1 VEGLGDATGKQHHG
15 GSPPMQ
21 NHPLDIIPVWGL
33 FVVTIAFVFAVVETG
48 FRLGAAKRRR
58 TEDVKEAAVGSMVG
72 ATLGLL
78 AFMLAFTF
86 GMAATRYDTRRG
98 LVLEETNALHTAYLR
113 ADLLPQPHRAKS
125 RSLLREYVDIRFK
138 WSGPQE
144 LQHAIAK
151 SEDIQQLLWSEAVAL
166 GEKNPESVVVGLYIT
181 TLNEVIELHAK
192 RVRAGISGRIPVVIL
207 AVLFFVTSLATIS
220 MGYLAGI
227 AGKRTNLVTL
237 ALVLAFSSVIYLII
251 DLDRPQEGLF
261 KVSQQPLRDLR
272 QKMTVSPP

>member
-1 VEGLGDATGKQHHG
+1 
-15 GSPPMQ
+15 MQ

-33 FVVTIAFVFAVVETG
+33 FVMTIAFVFAVVEAG
-48 FRLGAAKRRR
+48 FRLGEVKRRR

-86 GMAATRYDTRRG
+86 SMAATRHDTRRG
-98 LVLEETNALHTAYLR
+98 LVFEEATALQTAYLR
-113 ADLLPQPHRAKS
+113 ADLFPQPHRAKI
-125 RSLLREYVDIRFK
+125 RSLLREYVEIRFK

-144 LQHAIAK
+144 LQHAIAR
-151 SEDIQQLLWSEAVAL
+151 SENIQQRLWSEAVAL
-166 GEKNPESVVVGLYIT
+166 GEKNPESVVVGLFIT
-181 TLNEVIELHAK
+181 KLNEVFELHTK
-192 RVRAGISGRIPVVIL
+192 RVRAGLKSRIPVVIL

-227 AGKRTNLVTL
+227 AGKRTNLVSI

-251 DLDRPQEGLF
+251 DLDRPQEGLL
-261 KVSQQPLRDLR
+261 KVSQQPLQELR
-272 QKMTVSPP
+272 QKMIVSPP